1 MSFPVTNTPFQII
14 NYTPETSDQTIVRS
28 ALRKQDLLWLIIS
41 WDPIQVGNKVM
52 MERGSSY
59 NVSQEAK
66 NKDFRNVLRKEKN
79 GLTI

>member
-52 MERGSSY
+52 MESGSSY